1 MAVGDCERQ
10 MCCFAPLPETPLV
23 PRAAPPT
30 QSGLA
35 GTTAR
40 HSHQPRN
47 VLITI
52 TVLDMEIRLN
62 NMYESLFR
70 ECVSGLD

>member
-1 MAVGDCERQ
+1 
-10 MCCFAPLPETPLV
+10 MCSFAALPETPPV

-35 GTTAR
+35 GTPVH

-47 VLITI
+47 VLITV

-62 NMYESLFR
+62 NMYESL
-70 ECVSGLD
+70 SGTCEWS